1 MTMNSKRKGKNYE
14 LEVVNDLKKYGY
26 ENVNLVSLC
35 VVLRLFYCSEHKKT
49 AWNIALKLYCYS
61 IKIKRT
67 PLQNASLS
75 LV

>member
-49 AWNIALKLYCYS
+49 A
-61 IKIKRT
+61 
-67 PLQNASLS
+67 
-75 LV
+75 

>member
-35 VVLRLFYCSEHKKT
+35 VALRLFYYSEHKKT
-49 AWNIALKLYCYS
+49 A
-61 IKIKRT
+61 
-67 PLQNASLS
+67 
-75 LV
+75 